1 VDYKEWYEGIVLSY
15 HKSGKHFVEFRMVN
29 ERRWLIMKK
38 IYFYIIERP
47 HYSLVS
53 DVGSSEYKENFF
65 DADILA
71 PIEVTYI
78 YLSIVM
84 LFIQQPFIVCIL
96 LYASMIAFVYVST
109 D

>member
-1 VDYKEWYEGIVLSY
+1 MDYKEWYEGIVLSY
-15 HKSGKHFVEFRMVN
+15 HKSGKHFVEFRTVN

-53 DVGSSEYKENFF
+53 DVGLSEYKENNF

-71 PIEVTYI
+71 PIEVSSYTYLCI
-78 YLSIVM
+78 IICFASSSIV
-84 LFIQQPFIVCIL
+84 III
-96 LYASMIAFVYVST
+96 YSHR
-109 D
+109 

>member
-1 VDYKEWYEGIVLSY
+1 MDYKEWYEGIVLSY

-47 HYSLVS
+47 HHSLQLLVS
-53 DVGSSEYKENFF
+53 DVGSSEYKENNF

-71 PIEVTYI
+71 PIEVSI
-78 YLSIVM
+78 YLLS
-84 LFIQQPFIVCIL
+84 
-96 LYASMIAFVYVST
+96 SH
-109 D
+109 

>member
-1 VDYKEWYEGIVLSY
+1 MLSY

-47 HYSLVS
+47 HYSLLVS
-53 DVGSSEYKENFF
+53 DVGGGSSEYKENNF

-71 PIEVTYI
+71 PIEVSI
-78 YLSIVM
+78 Y
-84 LFIQQPFIVCIL
+84 Q
-96 LYASMIAFVYVST
+96 
-109 D
+109 